1 MPAFTRPTT
10 RASLS
15 SAGDAPAKCLT
26 VPIRRGAA
34 FDSATPASSRNGADV
49 KAVRV
54 RAARLQARG
63 FIWDQPRACLSGVG
77 APAFPRDGLDVDRVR
92 ALIDKGIINGTRI
105 GRDRKVS
112 MKELRA
118 YKRREEAF
126 MRKLGVTSTMV
137 DVMRLAERR

>member
-1 MPAFTRPTT
+1 MLT
-10 RASLS
+10 
-15 SAGDAPAKCLT
+15 PAKAGLY
-26 VPIRRGAA
+26 
-34 FDSATPASSRNGADV
+34 
-49 KAVRV
+49 
-54 RAARLQARG
+54 L
-63 FIWDQPRACLSGVG
+63 
-77 APAFPRDGLDVDRVR
+77 GLDVDRVR

-126 MRKLGVTSTMV
+126 MRKLGVTSTMA